1 MPLSLIDAAEAS
13 VPLLP
18 IRTTGYENWLEG
30 QPAAL
35 RTWLSETG
43 FTAKDGQTA
52 LLSGEDGKLAKV
64 LVGIGAEISPWSFGA
79 LPYELPARA
88 YHLENDDAPL
98 CDAAALGWALGA
110 YRFTRYKKPDRDAA
124 ELVWPAAAN
133 RRLVT
138 AQAEATHLARDLIN
152 TPADHMGPPELAAAA
167 EALAAR
173 FGASFRTVVGDSLL
187 SENFPAI
194 HAVGRAA
201 AKAPCLIDFAW
212 GKADAPK
219 VTLVGKGVCFDTG
232 GLNIKT
238 GNFMNLMKKDMGG
251 SAHVLAISSM
261 IMAMDLPVRLRV
273 LIPAV
278 ENNISGNSYRP
289 GDIVATRKGLAI
301 EIGNTDAEG
310 RVVLADA
317 LALASEEMP
326 AMIVDFATLTGAAR
340 VALGTDLPAFFCNDE
355 TMSADVLAAA
365 QRTGDPLWRM
375 PLWQPYRKLIDSK
388 IGDINNSASAPH
400 GGAITA
406 ALFLESFIAEGIAWG
421 HIDVM
426 AWNTAAK
433 PGRPEGGEA
442 MGARAIF
449 DAISERFTR

>member
-1 MPLSLIDAAEAS
+1 MPLSLIDATEAS

-18 IRTTGYENWLEG
+18 IRAAEYETWLAG
-30 QPAAL
+30 QPASL
-35 RTWLSETG
+35 RAWLSDTG
-43 FTAKDGQTA
+43 FAAKDGQTA
-52 LLSGEDGKLAKV
+52 LLSGDDGTLARV
-64 LVGIGAEISPWSFGA
+64 LVGVGEEISPWTFGA

-88 YHLENDDAPL
+88 YRLEDDGAGIAN
-98 CDAAALGWALGA
+98 AAALGWALGA
-110 YRFTRYKKPDRDAA
+110 YRFTRYKSAERAPA
-124 ELVWPAAAN
+124 ELVWPAAAD
-133 RRLVT
+133 RRLIT

-152 TPADHMGPPELAAAA
+152 TPADHMGPPELSTAA
-167 EALAAR
+167 EALAGR
-173 FGASFRTVVGDSLL
+173 FGATFRTIVGEDLL
-187 SENFPAI
+187 AENFPAI

-201 AKAPCLIDFAW
+201 AKAPRLIDFTW
-212 GKADAPK
+212 GRADAPK

-238 GNFMNLMKKDMGG
+238 GGYMNLMKKDMGG
-251 SAHVLAISSM
+251 SAHVLAIASM
-261 IMAMDLPVRLRV
+261 IMAMELPVRLRV

-317 LALASEEMP
+317 LALACEESP
-326 AMIVDFATLTGAAR
+326 EMIVDFATLTGAAR
-340 VALGTDLPAFFCNDE
+340 VALGTELPAFFCNDDAMAAE
-355 TMSADVLAAA
+355 VLAAA
-365 QRTGDPLWRM
+365 ERTGDPLWRM
-375 PLWQPYRKLIDSK
+375 PLWQPYRKLIESK
-388 IGDINNSASAPH
+388 IGDINNSASAPY

-406 ALFLESFIAEGIAWG
+406 ALFLESFVGDGIAWG

-426 AWNTAAK
+426 AWNTATK